1 MAVRSRLRARHRNGH
16 RRSRPRRPRPG
27 RGAIR
32 RRGRRDGVPRDGR
45 ICPGSGAGTRSKDRD
60 GVRRCPAG
68 PAPLPTRRGRPGG
81 PWERSAPGGDSSL
94 GGATDARRLGLQ
106 TRYILL
112 DHPSARNLALPA
124 RERQRRAYSVDR
136 PSRRSDPLSVHPALS
151 AGRVA
156 VVTGAASGIGLAAA
170 RRFAALGLRVCLA
183 DLSPEVFGRGADE
196 VAAASAARRAAVLAV
211 PSDVSKLESVH
222 ALKDKVYAA
231 FGEVAVLMNNAGTA
245 PGGGPWDHIERWRRV
260 LEVNL
265 WGVIHGVQTFVP
277 AMLAQKNA
285 CAIINTGSKQGI
297 TCPPGDTA
305 YNVSKA
311 GVKVLTEAL
320 AHSLRNE
327 EGARISAH
335 LLIPGSTFT
344 GMTSR
349 GRREKPAGA
358 WTPDQVI
365 DMLIAGMNDRDFYIL
380 CPDNEVT
387 RAVDVRRILWA
398 AGDITENRP
407 ALSRWHADYK
417 DAFDKFLHAED

>member
-1 MAVRSRLRARHRNGH
+1 M
-16 RRSRPRRPRPG
+16 
-27 RGAIR
+27 
-32 RRGRRDGVPRDGR
+32 
-45 ICPGSGAGTRSKDRD
+45 
-60 GVRRCPAG
+60 
-68 PAPLPTRRGRPGG
+68 
-81 PWERSAPGGDSSL
+81 
-94 GGATDARRLGLQ
+94 
-106 TRYILL
+106 
-112 DHPSARNLALPA
+112 
-124 RERQRRAYSVDR
+124 
-136 PSRRSDPLSVHPALS
+136 SVHPALS

-170 RRFAALGLRVCLA
+170 RRFAAMGLKVCLA
-183 DLSPEVFGRGADE
+183 DLSPEALDHAANE
-196 VAAASAARRAAVLAV
+196 VTAASSAGKAAVLAV
-211 PSDVSKLESVH
+211 PTDVSRLDSVQ

-265 WGVIHGVQTFVP
+265 WGVIHGVQIFAP
-277 AMLAQKNA
+277 AMLAQKTA
-285 CAIINTGSKQGI
+285 GAMVNTGSKQGI

-327 EGARISAH
+327 EGARLSAH

-349 GRREKPAGA
+349 GRSEKPAGA
-358 WTPDQVI
+358 WTADQVV
-365 DMLIAGMNDRDFYIL
+365 DMLIAGMGAGDFYIL

-407 ALSRWHADYK
+407 ALSRWHADYRN
-417 DAFDKFLHAED
+417 AFDKFLHAED